1 MPEEF
6 YSTTRDV
13 RAWFSDSR
21 SPRLRWRPVEGFL
34 RLANRDN
41 TYRFVPAILDE
52 ATGALIAA
60 TDVLVG
66 RYEGATSTPLE
77 SDRLKERFARTHTQH
92 ATTKE
97 TR

>member
-34 RLANRDN
+34 RLADGDA
-41 TYRFVPAILDE
+41 YRFIPAVIDE
-52 ATGALIAA
+52 TTGALIAA